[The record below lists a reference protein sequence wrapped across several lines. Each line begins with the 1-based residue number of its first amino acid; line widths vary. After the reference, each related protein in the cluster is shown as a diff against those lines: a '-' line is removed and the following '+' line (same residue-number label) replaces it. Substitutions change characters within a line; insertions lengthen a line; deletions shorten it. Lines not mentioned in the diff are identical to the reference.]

1 MQYMI
6 LVDMLP
12 IAEVEAESE
21 DEAYNKLFQEATPI
35 TNVEF
40 SIICKSEDPE
50 KWEDSDIRF
59 ATEEERQELIE
70 KKQHEFTTHPYGV
83 DDIDESKI
91 LKKF

>member
-1 MQYMI
+1 
-6 LVDMLP
+6 
-12 IAEVEAESE
+12 
-21 DEAYNKLFQEATPI
+21 
-35 TNVEF
+35 
-40 SIICKSEDPE
+40 EDPE